1 MAHIASSSDR
11 PSGARAY
18 ARLDRQTDRRAGLAP
33 KPQTTVEASTT
44 VTLDKIGDF
53 LELDFGRLFV
63 WLRNGLLIASVLAA
77 TGAVLGLGYAVLTK
91 PRFTVTTDVLIDPAN
106 LQVVEGDL
114 YSQPGQV
121 DGQLLIAGSKLRV
134 LTSRN
139 VLARVVEDLHLVE
152 DTEFYDPNPGFSLPG
167 LPGGETS
174 GAKLAPEV
182 IALRNLTQ
190 RVSAVADEKS
200 FVATLMV
207 SAETTDKAI
216 LISDALIRSFRAE
229 LASAEADGAAR
240 AAASLDERLE
250 QLKRDV
256 QIAEERVQTFR
267 RQNNLAA
274 SGNGELV
281 STQTMNALNAQLV
294 EAQARLIEAQANYDA
309 IRADGANAS
318 PTGTSAAT
326 ALANLRDKAGAL
338 QQELTAQQMVY
349 GPRHPT
355 IVRLGAELQAVET
368 QIEREVGRVVSTAKS
383 TLDEARANVA
393 ALTSQTHDLTGNV
406 FSDNEL
412 QVQLRELERDATSK
426 TAIYESFLS
435 RARQITEQEQIDT
448 TNVRVISTAVPPP
461 GRSWPPRTVL
471 VIGLGAFAGFVLGMM
486 LAVAIGI
493 WRDLRRPPLRA
504 NA

>member
-1 MAHIASSSDR
+1 
-11 PSGARAY
+11 
-18 ARLDRQTDRRAGLAP
+18 
-33 KPQTTVEASTT
+33 
-44 VTLDKIGDF
+44 
-53 LELDFGRLFV
+53 
-63 WLRNGLLIASVLAA
+63 
-77 TGAVLGLGYAVLTK
+77 
-91 PRFTVTTDVLIDPAN
+91 
-106 LQVVEGDL
+106 
-114 YSQPGQV
+114 
-121 DGQLLIAGSKLRV
+121 
-134 LTSRN
+134 
-139 VLARVVEDLHLVE
+139 VEDLHLVE

-338 QQELTAQQMVY
+338 QQEQRGHNVTVFTWNAEGPNRALLSSQVELVSLDMPIHGEGYGKPATLRGIARSARFFARHKPHAVFSAPEFANLVTMIALGLSRSHARFFPSFHAAADLPSEDFGAKLAVVLSKLVARRATKAIAVSQGIGRDLQARGFPRDRIAVINNPLPGPLEGDGTAKY
-349 GPRHPT
+349 SWP
-355 IVRLGAELQAVET
+355 AELAAMGNSPMIVTAGRLVPVKDQAVL
-368 QIEREVGRVVSTAKS
+368 IEAFALLRARRLARLVIFGEGP
-383 TLDEARANVA
+383 LEANLRAQAERLAISDSVLLPGYVNDPA
-393 ALTSQTHDLTGNV
+393 ACY
-406 FSDNEL
+406 
-412 QVQLRELERDATSK
+412 RDAD
-426 TAIYESFLS
+426 L
-435 RARQITEQEQIDT
+435 
-448 TNVRVISTAVPPP
+448 
-461 GRSWPPRTVL
+461 
-471 VIGLGAFAGFVLGMM
+471 FVLSS
-486 LAVAIGI
+486 IHQ
-493 WRDLRRPPLRA
+493 
-504 NA
+504 